1 MSNES
6 PPCGTTAILA
16 PPAEGL
22 PKPGRYR
29 AAEGRCILEISAA
42 LGPLTTLRGRFAV
55 LGNSLVVEDTGDRA
69 ALSLEASVPSLRTTR
84 PLAGRHVLGR
94 RGLDA
99 RHHGL
104 VRLRADRISTV
115 DETRWRIR
123 ATLTIRATPIDITM
137 KARIAACEE
146 DRIALIAVGAIASRA
161 LRETCSV
168 RLPRSVPA
176 DRVRLMVAADFR

>member
-1 MSNES
+1 MSNE
-6 PPCGTTAILA
+6 PPPRGTTAILA

-22 PKPGRYR
+22 PKPGHYR

-55 LGNSLVVEDTGDRA
+55 LDNSLVVEDTGDRA

-84 PLAGRHVLGR
+84 PLAGRRALGR

-123 ATLTIRATPIDITM
+123 ATLTIRATPIDLTM

-146 DRIALIAVGAIASRA
+146 DRIALIAIGAVTSRA

-176 DRVRLMVAADFR
+176 DRVRLMLAADFR

>member
-6 PPCGTTAILA
+6 PPSGTPAILA
-16 PPAEGL
+16 PPTEEL

-55 LGNSLVVEDTGDRA
+55 LDNSLVVAETGDRA

-84 PLAGRHVLGR
+84 PLAGRRVLGR
-94 RGLDA
+94 HGLDA

-104 VRLRADRISTV
+104 LRLQADRISTV
-115 DETRWRIR
+115 DETYWRIR
-123 ATLTIRATPIDITM
+123 AELTIRATPIDITM
-137 KARIAACEE
+137 QARITACEE
-146 DRIALIAVGAIASRA
+146 DRIALIATGAVSSRT
-161 LRETCSV
+161 LRETCTV

-176 DRVRLMVAADFR
+176 DGVRLTFAADFR